1 MGKYNGKDIF
11 SDFKILHLVACFK
24 NLDKI
29 NYERYFYLDFFFQLH
44 LIYIRFS

>member
-1 MGKYNGKDIF
+1 MEKYNGKDIF

-29 NYERYFYLDFFFQLH
+29 IMKGTFT
-44 LIYIRFS
+44 